1 MPAMSDAQ
9 SDAPAAS
16 AAATI
21 LSENRRG
28 IASMLV
34 AMFGFIAND
43 ACVKLA
49 GETLPLGMIIFVRGM
64 IASVMLAAL
73 AAAMRQVK
81 PIPRSAWKPLGGRI
95 VGEWFATLLY
105 LTALLAMPIANA
117 TAILQAMPLVMTVIA
132 AFLFKEKVGWRRWS
146 AIACGFVGMLMVV
159 QPGMEGFDSNAL
171 YAVAALGFVAL
182 RDLSNRFIDRDVPT
196 VMVTLVT
203 MIAAT
208 GMGAVMVLIEG
219 FERWPDAREM
229 AILAAA
235 GGFLSIGYYA
245 ITDAMRT
252 GELSVVA
259 LFRYSI
265 IVWAFVLG
273 YFIWGDIPGLLR
285 LAGIVLIVSSG
296 LFVIYRERV
305 KMRKLQAALKA

>member
-1 MPAMSDAQ
+1 MSDAQ
-9 SDAPAAS
+9 PDTPAVS
-16 AAATI
+16 AAATL

-28 IASMLV
+28 IISMLI
-34 AMFGFIAND
+34 AMFGFITND

-64 IASVMLAAL
+64 MASAMLAAL
-73 AAAMRQVK
+73 AVAMRQVK
-81 PIPRSAWKPLGGRI
+81 PIPRTAWKPLGGRI

-105 LTALLAMPIANA
+105 LTALLAMPLANA
-117 TAILQAMPLVMTVIA
+117 TAILQAMPLVMTVLA

>member
-1 MPAMSDAQ
+1 MSDAQ
-9 SDAPAAS
+9 PDTPAVS
-16 AAATI
+16 AAATL

-28 IASMLV
+28 IISMLI
-34 AMFGFIAND
+34 AMFGFITND

-64 IASVMLAAL
+64 MASAMLAAL
-73 AAAMRQVK
+73 AVAMRQVK
-81 PIPRSAWKPLGGRI
+81 PIPRTAWKPLGGRI

-105 LTALLAMPIANA
+105 LTALLAMPLANA
-117 TAILQAMPLVMTVIA
+117 TAILQAMPLVMTVLA

-146 AIACGFVGMLMVV
+146 AIACGFVGMLVVV

>member
-1 MPAMSDAQ
+1 
-9 SDAPAAS
+9 
-16 AAATI
+16 
-21 LSENRRG
+21 
-28 IASMLV
+28 
-34 AMFGFIAND
+34 
-43 ACVKLA
+43 
-49 GETLPLGMIIFVRGM
+49 
-64 IASVMLAAL
+64 
-73 AAAMRQVK
+73 
-81 PIPRSAWKPLGGRI
+81 
-95 VGEWFATLLY
+95 
-105 LTALLAMPIANA
+105 
-117 TAILQAMPLVMTVIA
+117 
-132 AFLFKEKVGWRRWS
+132 
-146 AIACGFVGMLMVV
+146 
-159 QPGMEGFDSNAL
+159 
-171 YAVAALGFVAL
+171 
-182 RDLSNRFIDRDVPT
+182 
-196 VMVTLVT
+196 MVTLVT

>member
-1 MPAMSDAQ
+1 MSDAQ
-9 SDAPAAS
+9 PDTPAVS
-16 AAATI
+16 AAATL
-21 LSENRRG
+21 LSEKRRG
-28 IASMLV
+28 IISMLI
-34 AMFGFIAND
+34 AMFGFITND

-64 IASVMLAAL
+64 MASAMLAAL
-73 AAAMRQVK
+73 AVAMRQVK
-81 PIPRSAWKPLGGRI
+81 PIPRTAWKPLGGRI

-105 LTALLAMPIANA
+105 LTALLAMPLANA
-117 TAILQAMPLVMTVIA
+117 TAILQAMPLVMTVLA